1 MSPYGFDQGVLT
13 GVAIRKR
20 NNARV
25 NQFEFLEVF
34 SARGEEM
41 ASMLTISCAAARWP
55 DFK

>member
-34 SARGEEM
+34 SARGEGTV
-41 ASMLTISCAAARWP
+41 SMLYRFRRSGTMAGL
-55 DFK
+55 